1 MKQLAVAIAMLMV
14 LAGAEHASAQ
24 SYPSRPITIIVPL
37 PPGGAVDALAR
48 VLAEHMRGTL
58 GQPFVIENVS
68 GAGGTIAITRVA
80 RSAPD
85 GYTIGIGNWSSYVV
99 TGAVYPVQYDL
110 LKDFEPVAL
119 LPNVPYWIVGRKAFP
134 ANDLKE
140 LIAWL
145 KANPDKATAG
155 TTGASGGSNLCGI
168 YLQNTIG
175 TRLQLVPYRGGAPA
189 LQDLVGGQI
198 DLMCDLAANSLGQ
211 VRAGN
216 IKTFAVMDK
225 TRWFAAPEV
234 PTADEA
240 GLPGIHVSTWHG
252 FWVSKNTPKD
262 IIAKLNAAVVAA
274 MADTAVQKRI
284 ADQGLAIP
292 PPEQQTPEA
301 LGAFHKAEIEKW
313 WPIVKAAG
321 IKPE

>member
-1 MKQLAVAIAMLMV
+1 MKLIAALAISVT
-14 LAGAEHASAQ
+14 LACAGNAAAQ
-24 SYPSRPITIIVPL
+24 TYPSRPITIVVPL

-48 VLAEHMRGTL
+48 VLADHMRTTL

-119 LPNVPYWIVGRKAFP
+119 LPSVPYWIVGRKNFP
-134 ANDLKE
+134 ANNLRDLV
-140 LIAWL
+140 AWL
-145 KANPDKATAG
+145 KANPDNATAG

-189 LQDLVGGQI
+189 LQDPVAGQI
-198 DLMCDLAANSLGQ
+198 DLMCDLAANSLSQ
-211 VRAGN
+211 AKAGN
-216 IKTFAVMDK
+216 IKAFAVMDR
-225 TRWFAAPEV
+225 TRWFAAPDV

-240 GLPGIHVSTWHG
+240 GLPGIYVSTWHG
-252 FWVSKNTPKD
+252 FWVSRNTPRD
-262 IIAKLNAAVVAA
+262 VVAKLNSAV
-274 MADTAVQKRI
+274 
-284 ADQGLAIP
+284 
-292 PPEQQTPEA
+292 
-301 LGAFHKAEIEKW
+301 
-313 WPIVKAAG
+313 
-321 IKPE
+321 